1 MQRFFTLLILK
12 DKSKFANSLLLF
24 KFVYFFRPLRVD
36 AKLRQW
42 LRDLDLDES
51 SIRRFSEEDLTFH
64 DCVTFMTRED
74 LRSLKL
80 KLGPELRIWDA
91 IMKQRG
97 NITSSSKNNE
107 A

>member
-1 MQRFFTLLILK
+1 M
-12 DKSKFANSLLLF
+12 
-24 KFVYFFRPLRVD
+24 D

-42 LRDLDLDES
+42 LRDLDLDEN
-51 SIRRFSEEDLTFH
+51 SIRQFSEEDLTFN
-64 DCVTFMTRED
+64 DVVTFMTRED

-91 IMKQRG
+91 IMKHRK
-97 NITSSSKNNE
+97 NNDKNNE

>member
-1 MQRFFTLLILK
+1 MDT
-12 DKSKFANSLLLF
+12 
-24 KFVYFFRPLRVD
+24 
-36 AKLRQW
+36 KLRQW

-51 SIRRFSEEDLTFH
+51 SIRQFSEEDLTFH
-64 DCVTFMTRED
+64 DVVTFMTRED

-91 IMKQRG
+91 IIRHRS
-97 NITSSSKNNE
+97 NRTNE

>member
-1 MQRFFTLLILK
+1 M
-12 DKSKFANSLLLF
+12 N
-24 KFVYFFRPLRVD
+24 FRPLRID
-36 AKLRQW
+36 TKLRQW

-51 SIRRFSEEDLTFH
+51 SIRRFSDEDLTFN
-64 DCVTFMTRED
+64 DVIAFMTRED

-91 IMKQRG
+91 IKKER
-97 NITSSSKNNE
+97 TRNNE

>member
-1 MQRFFTLLILK
+1 MI
-12 DKSKFANSLLLF
+12 
-24 KFVYFFRPLRVD
+24 FFRPLRVD

-64 DCVTFMTRED
+64 DCVTFLTRED

-97 NITSSSKNNE
+97 LSKNNE